1 MSTNSSMANMMTNA
15 GPVFGPLFGV
25 SGGVT
30 ALAVIPNPGAKLF
43 TCAMMFAL
51 AAGSALRALCFAAP
65 VTKADE
71 LGDYPFSMHTPN
83 PWERDGGPA
92 GL

>member
-1 MSTNSSMANMMTNA
+1 MSTNSSMANVMMNA
-15 GPVFGPLFGV
+15 GPVFGLT
-25 SGGVT
+25 GGIT
-30 ALAVIPNPGAKLF
+30 ALAVIPHPEAKLF

-51 AAGSALRALCFAAP
+51 AAGSALRKLCFAAP
-65 VTKADE
+65 VREE
-71 LGDYPFSMHTPN
+71 LADYPFSTHTPN